1 MSLPSEVTRPGPSA
15 ETGRSGRADV
25 PAREGLAGL
34 TAVVGTEGFAAP
46 GAGARRRVAISS
58 YLTGWL
64 AGHWA
69 EATDGIDPTGAALV
83 VLGSIG
89 RGDAGP
95 SSDLDIVILH
105 DTRARVSR
113 NIQTLADRLL
123 YPLWDT
129 GMRVDHSVRTL
140 AQCRDVASAD
150 LIAAIGLLDL
160 AHVAGDPEVS
170 ASVRASIHHD
180 WRKAA
185 RTRLPSLVE
194 ALRARHARYDD
205 LSQSIEPDLKE
216 SRGGLRDVTVIQ
228 SLVTAWLA
236 DQPHG
241 RLDDAT
247 DLLLDV
253 RDAIHVSTGRGRS
266 RLIRDIH
273 DDVAGLLGMADR
285 DALLTEISGA
295 GRAIAYGLDATLRKA
310 GQAQRARTLRVGPRR
325 PQLTPLGY
333 GFYENDGELVAGPRG
348 LAQSPTTPLRCA
360 VTAARAGLPISP
372 VTLGSLA
379 AMPHE
384 LGDPWPPEARGLWA
398 DLLAT
403 GDGLLAVWEGL
414 DQIGLVHAWLPEW
427 AAVRSRPQ
435 RSPIHRHTV
444 DRHLLETVVESS
456 RLMRSVARP
465 DLFLLAALL
474 HDIGKVAGASDH
486 SAAGVPI
493 ATKVLDRMGYPERD
507 RDLVVAAVAEHLTLM
522 DLATR
527 HDPTDP
533 ETIETAYATVRGDHE
548 LAEVLVALSEA
559 DARAAGATSWSS
571 QREALFRSLTSGL
584 RSRLGP
590 TVPAQ
595 VRDVPEAGT
604 AYPVLDETTRAQVR
618 RGEPV
623 IVVEADG
630 PGYRIDVIEA
640 DRPRLFADCA
650 SAFASSGLTVRGAVI
665 RTTDDVAVDS
675 WSVDSPAGVPDLER
689 VRRALERLAMGSAP
703 VRSAPRRLR
712 ARERPPPVVLIH
724 PDLGRG
730 GVVLDVRCADRPGL
744 LADLGYAI
752 ARTGFEIRSADV
764 RTYAG
769 QARDLLL
776 VRPVGVVPASSA
788 GLESLLGAVTTACR

>member
-1 MSLPSEVTRPGPSA
+1 VSLPSEVTRPGPPA
-15 ETGRSGRADV
+15 PEGGPGRAR
-25 PAREGLAGL
+25 PGREGLAGL
-34 TAVVGTEGFAAP
+34 AAIVGTEGFAAP

-69 EATDGIDPTGAALV
+69 EATDGTEPTGVALV

-95 SSDLDIVILH
+95 SSDLDIVLLH
-105 DTRARVSR
+105 DTRARASR
-113 NIQTLADRLL
+113 DIQTLADRIL

-140 AQCRDVASAD
+140 AQCRGVASDD

-170 ASVRASIHHD
+170 ASVRASLHHD

-194 ALRARHARYDD
+194 VLRARHARFDD

-216 SRGGLRDVTVIQ
+216 SRGGLRDVTVIR

-253 RDAIHVSTGRGRS
+253 RDAIHVCTGRGRT
-266 RLIRDIH
+266 RLTRDIH
-273 DDVAGLLGMADR
+273 DDVASLLGMADR

-325 PQLTPLGY
+325 PQLAPLGY
-333 GFYENDGELVAGPRG
+333 GLYENDGELVAGPRG

-360 VTAARAGLPISP
+360 VTAARAGIPISP
-372 VTLGSLA
+372 TTLGSLGS
-379 AMPHE
+379 MPHD
-384 LGDPWPPEARGLWA
+384 LGDPWPVEARTLWA

-414 DQIGLVHAWLPEW
+414 DQVGLVRAWLPEW
-427 AAVRSRPQ
+427 SAVRSRPQ

-456 RLMRSVARP
+456 RLMRTVARP
-465 DLFLLAALL
+465 DLLLLAALL
-474 HDIGKVAGASDH
+474 HDIGKIPGATDH
-486 SAAGVPI
+486 SRAGVPI
-493 ATKVLDRMGYPERD
+493 ATKVLDRLGYPEPD

-527 HDPTDP
+527 HDPSDP
-533 ETIETAYATVRGDHE
+533 ETVEAAYAAVRGDHE
-548 LAEVLVALSEA
+548 LAEILVALSEA
-559 DARAAGATSWSS
+559 DARAAGPTSWSS
-571 QREALFRSLTSGL
+571 QREALFGALVSGL
-584 RSRLGP
+584 HSRLGP
-590 TVPAQ
+590 LVPRQ
-595 VRDVPEAGT
+595 VRDVPEAGS
-604 AYPVLDETTRAQVR
+604 AYGILDDASRARVR
-618 RGEPV
+618 GGEPV
-623 IVVEADG
+623 IVVG
-630 PGYRIDVIEA
+630 PEGSGYRIDVVEP

-665 RTTDDVAVDS
+665 RTVEDLAVDS
-675 WSVDSPAGVPDLER
+675 WSVDSPAGPPDLDR
-689 VRRALERLAMGSAP
+689 VRRALERLALGAAP
-703 VRSAPRRLR
+703 VRPAPRRLR
-712 ARERPPPVVLIH
+712 NRERPTPVVLTH
-724 PDLGRG
+724 PDPVRG
-730 GVVLDVRCADRPGL
+730 GVVLDIRCGDRSGL

-752 ARTGFEIRSADV
+752 ARNGFEIRSADV

-776 VRPVGVVPASSA
+776 VRPVGGGSASSA
-788 GLESLLGAVTTACR
+788 QLESLMESVTAACR